1 MMENNKTLYR
11 QVMDLILTARP
22 GQPIYPVA
30 IKATLKL
37 KTTKNITKI
46 LNRVAKKPN
55 NRYGLRKYK
64 AGVYYSIHSR
74 GEKYESLDGTER
86 RLDYR
91 GHLRTSLLFDLR
103 TGRRI
108 GFECGDSYYNH
119 IGLTT
124 QVPNITTIITNKPIN
139 ENIIKDN
146 TLALRSLVKVTGNN
160 FKFLQVLYVLEHLR
174 EVMDINDWWE
184 DVMLELI
191 NELSEEEKDR
201 IIKSIETKGDS
212 LHDNLLELLKMS

>member
-1 MMENNKTLYR
+1 MENNRTLYR

-22 GQPIYPVA
+22 GQPIYTVA

-46 LNRVAKKPN
+46 LNRVAKNPN

-64 AGVYYSIHSR
+64 AGVYYSIHNK
-74 GEKYESLDGTER
+74 GEKYEGLDGTER
-86 RLDYR
+86 IFDYKEY
-91 GHLRTSLLFDLR
+91 LRTSMLFDLK
-103 TGRRI
+103 TGKRI

-124 QVPNITTIITNKPIN
+124 QVPNVKTIITNKPIN

-146 TLALRSLVKVTGNN
+146 TLALRSLVRVTGNN
-160 FKFLQVLYVLEHLR
+160 FELLRVLYVLEHLR
-174 EVMDINDWWE
+174 EVMDLNDWWG

-191 NELSEEEKDR
+191 NELSEKERDR
-201 IIKSIETKGDS
+201 IIKTIESKRD
-212 LHDNLLELLKMS
+212 DIYDKLLELLRR

>member
-1 MMENNKTLYR
+1 MENNRTLYR

-37 KTTKNITKI
+37 KTTRNITKI
-46 LNRVAKKPN
+46 LNRVAKNPN
-55 NRYGLRKYK
+55 NKYGLRKYK
-64 AGVYYSIHSR
+64 AGVYYSIHNK
-74 GEKYESLDGTER
+74 GEKYEGLDGTER
-86 RLDYR
+86 IFDYKEY
-91 GHLRTSLLFDLR
+91 LRTSMLFDLK
-103 TGRRI
+103 TGKRI

-124 QVPNITTIITNKPIN
+124 QVPNVKTIITNKPIN

-146 TLALRSLVKVTGNN
+146 TLALRSLVRVTGNN
-160 FKFLQVLYVLEHLR
+160 FELLRVLYVLEHLR
-174 EVMDINDWWE
+174 EVMDLNDWWG

-191 NELSEEEKDR
+191 NELSEKERDR
-201 IIKSIETKGDS
+201 IIKTIESKRD
-212 LHDNLLELLKMS
+212 DIYDKLLELLRR

>member
-1 MMENNKTLYR
+1 MENNKTLYR

-37 KTTKNITKI
+37 KTTRNITKI
-46 LNRVAKKPN
+46 LNRVAKNPN
-55 NRYGLRKYK
+55 NKYGLRKYK
-64 AGVYYSIHSR
+64 AGVYYSIHNK
-74 GEKYESLDGTER
+74 GEKYEGLDGTER
-86 RLDYR
+86 IFDYKEY
-91 GHLRTSLLFDLR
+91 LRTSMLFDLK
-103 TGRRI
+103 TGKRI

-124 QVPNITTIITNKPIN
+124 QVPNVKTIITNKPIN

-146 TLALRSLVKVTGNN
+146 TLALRSLVRVTGNN
-160 FKFLQVLYVLEHLR
+160 FELLRVLYVLEHLR
-174 EVMDINDWWE
+174 EVMDLNDWWG

-191 NELSEEEKDR
+191 NELSEKERDR
-201 IIKSIETKGDS
+201 IIKTIESKRD
-212 LHDNLLELLKMS
+212 DIYDKLLELLRR

>member
-1 MMENNKTLYR
+1 MENNRTLYR

-37 KTTKNITKI
+37 KTTKHITKI
-46 LNRVAKKPN
+46 LNRVAKNPN

-64 AGVYYSIHSR
+64 AGVYYSIHNK
-74 GEKYESLDGTER
+74 GEKYEGLDGTER
-86 RLDYR
+86 RFDYKEY
-91 GHLRTSLLFDLR
+91 LRTSMLFDLK
-103 TGRRI
+103 TGKRI

-124 QVPNITTIITNKPIN
+124 QVPNVKTIITNKPIN

-146 TLALRSLVKVTGNN
+146 TLALRSLVRVTGNN
-160 FKFLQVLYVLEHLR
+160 FRVLQILYVLEHLR
-174 EVMDINDWWE
+174 EVMDINEWWE
-184 DVMLELI
+184 SVILRLI
-191 NELSEEEKDR
+191 NNLSEGHREQV
-201 IIKSIETKGDS
+201 IKSIESKGDI
-212 LHDNLLELLKMS
+212 LHANLLELLRR